1 MGLRLRFW
9 VLAIL
14 MDTGWKSSKNSRQQK
29 GRPHMPRPPT
39 ILALSRT
46 PICRSSMRVRN
57 TEARFLTSSRKST
70 RPSAV
75 KKNRILL
82 PSKAHSA
89 DTSCMS
95 RPWAWIFCWQT
106 SKARFSFCS
115 FSALMRSSFS
125 VARRST
131 RRSGGT
137 MSLRGTGWLPAAQIP
152 YSWPRAVSMMT

>member
-14 MDTGWKSSKNSRQQK
+14 MDTGWMSSQK
-29 GRPHMPRPPT
+29 LPAAEGTAAHAQAADHLGLVPDADLPELDAGAEHRGQILDQLPGSPP
-39 ILALSRT
+39 
-46 PICRSSMRVRN
+46 
-57 TEARFLTSSRKST
+57 

-115 FSALMRSSFS
+115 FSAVDALVLLGGQAQHPPQRRHDVLARHGM
-125 VARRST
+125 VARGADSVFMAP
-131 RRSGGT
+131 GG
-137 MSLRGTGWLPAAQIP
+137 
-152 YSWPRAVSMMT
+152 VD